1 MRGGSLREAATVA
14 ISLETVC
21 VLDLG
26 GRYMGGGRLREVVS
40 LRMYL
45 HLLEWTAVLVKTR
58 ATLTLAFFLVL
69 NLEEIHKRT
78 YQQRTPAPN

>member
-26 GRYMGGGRLREVVS
+26 GRYMGGGRSREVVS
-40 LRMYL
+40 LRMY
-45 HLLEWTAVLVKTR
+45 LLEWTAVLVKTR

-78 YQQRTPAPN
+78 YQ